1 MDWRRLTLRIDGGF
15 LGLVGLAQMLF
26 EVLSHYV
33 GIGPLADRFLNS
45 PYTIGFFEAHGLAVF
60 LGLLLI
66 KFSSRPERFWNWLA
80 VAIHVFLGG
89 ANLLFWGSFVQLDF
103 VLPGIVATTLHILFL
118 FFQLYFAL
126 KAES

>member
-1 MDWRRLTLRIDGGF
+1 MNWRQLTLRVDGGF
-15 LGLVGLAQMLF
+15 LGLVGLFQMLF

-60 LGLLLI
+60 IGLLLI
-66 KFSSRPERFWNWLA
+66 KFSSKSDRFWNWLA

-89 ANLLFWGSFVQLDF
+89 ANLLFWWSFVQLDF
-103 VLPGIVATTLHILFL
+103 VLPGIIATTLHFL
-118 FFQLYFAL
+118 FFFLQLYFAL
-126 KAES
+126 KAQS

>member
-1 MDWRRLTLRIDGGF
+1 
-15 LGLVGLAQMLF
+15 MLF
-26 EVLSHYV
+26 EVLSHFA

-45 PYTIGFFEAHGLAVF
+45 PYTIGFFEAHGLAIFV
-60 LGLLLI
+60 GLLLI
-66 KFSSRPERFWNWLA
+66 KFSSKTKPFWNWLA
-80 VAIHVFLGG
+80 VAIHAFLGG

-103 VLPGIVATTLHILFL
+103 VLPGIIATSFHILFL